1 MMRFR
6 PKLGLV
12 LGGGGA
18 RGGAH
23 LGVLR
28 VLNELHYKPDVVVGT
43 SIGGVV
49 AVSYGM
55 GWSVEY
61 MEDLLR
67 RTDFDE
73 LIKVDR
79 SGTGLVGTQAIEAEL
94 RRAFGNADMR
104 DLSPH
109 VAVMAA
115 DIVRGERVLIDRGP
129 VVKALLATTAV
140 PGLFPAVRW
149 GERLLVDGGI
159 VSNVPVQAAY
169 ELGARRVVAVDLGS
183 DMDLGL
189 ALADVGSFSKQLQRA
204 LYWLLNLSRRQAAF
218 DVFVRSIV
226 FSYSMLTQYELA
238 LYPPDVLI
246 RPQVKRVGLLA
257 MERIMETI
265 EAGERA
271 ASGAAHAVSAIMRL
285 RYRPPRRGAA
295 SLPPLAVA
303 EEVH

>member
-1 MMRFR
+1 MWLR

-28 VLNELHYKPDVVVGT
+28 VLDELHYKPDVVVGT

-49 AVSYGM
+49 AIAYGM
-55 GWSVEY
+55 GWSVDY
-61 MEDLLR
+61 MADLLR
-67 RTDFDE
+67 RTDFSA
-73 LIKVDR
+73 LLKVDR
-79 SGTGLVGTQAIEAEL
+79 SGSGLLGTQAIEAEL
-94 RRAFGNADMR
+94 RRFFGNADMR

-109 VAVMAA
+109 VAVVAA
-115 DIVRGERVLIDRGP
+115 DIAHGERVLIDRGP
-129 VVKALLATTAV
+129 VIKALLATTAV

-169 ELGARRVVAVDLGS
+169 QLGARRVVAVDLGN
-183 DMDLGL
+183 DMKPEQ
-189 ALADVGSFSKQLQRA
+189 ALDVSPFNKYLQRA

-218 DVFVRSIV
+218 DVFVQSILL
-226 FSYSMLTQYELA
+226 SYHMLTEYELA

-246 RPQVKRVGLLA
+246 RPQVGQVGILA
-257 MERIMETI
+257 MERITETI
-265 EAGERA
+265 EAGEHA
-271 ASGAAHAVSAIMRL
+271 ASSAMHAISAIMRL
-285 RYRPPRRGAA
+285 RYRPARRKAA
-295 SLPPLAVA
+295 SLPPLVRLA
-303 EEVH
+303 

>member
-1 MMRFR
+1 MMWLR

-28 VLNELHYKPDVVVGT
+28 VLDELRYRPDVIVGT

-49 AVSYGM
+49 AIAYGM
-55 GWSVEY
+55 GWSVDY

-67 RTDFDE
+67 RTDFNA
-73 LIKVDR
+73 LLKVDR
-79 SGTGLVGTQAIEAEL
+79 SGSGLLGTQILEAEL
-94 RRAFGNADMR
+94 RRVFGDADMR

-109 VAVMAA
+109 VAVVAA
-115 DIVRGERVLIDRGP
+115 DIAHGERVLIDRGP
-129 VVKALLATTAV
+129 VIKALLATTAV

-169 ELGARRVVAVDLGS
+169 QLGARRVVAVDLGN
-183 DMDLGL
+183 DVKPELP
-189 ALADVGSFSKQLQRA
+189 LADIGPFSKYLQRA

-218 DVFVRSIV
+218 DVFVQSILL
-226 FSYSMLTQYELA
+226 SYHMLTEYELA

-246 RPQVKRVGLLA
+246 RPRVGEVGILA
-257 MERIMETI
+257 MERITETI
-265 EAGERA
+265 EAGEHAA
-271 ASGAAHAVSAIMRL
+271 ASAVHAISAIMRL
-285 RYRPPRRGAA
+285 RYRPPRRKAA
-295 SLPPLAVA
+295 SLPPLVRLA
-303 EEVH
+303 